1 MEHLLKVQGLCK
13 TFIFEGRDVLVL
25 KDVSFD
31 VAEREFVSIIG
42 PSGCGKSTLL
52 ELLAGI
58 TTPDCGTI
66 FRQETNI
73 TGQAGHAGYMP
84 QDDLLLPWLSL
95 LENAILPERIQR
107 KSISKAKKRVMTLLP
122 DFGLAGFEHHKPWQ
136 LSGGMKQRA
145 AFLRTVMS
153 ETDILLLDEPFANLD
168 ALTRLQMQKW
178 LLSIKDKLQLTIILV
193 THDIDEAIRMS
204 DTVYVMDSVPAPF
217 IYREAVPAELHAG
230 GNDVTSPIW
239 ARLKANL
246 TEKLIK

>member
-1 MEHLLKVQGLCK
+1 
-13 TFIFEGRDVLVL
+13 
-25 KDVSFD
+25 
-31 VAEREFVSIIG
+31 
-42 PSGCGKSTLL
+42 
-52 ELLAGI
+52 
-58 TTPDCGTI
+58 
-66 FRQETNI
+66 
-73 TGQAGHAGYMP
+73 
-84 QDDLLLPWLSL
+84 
-95 LENAILPERIQR
+95 
-107 KSISKAKKRVMTLLP
+107 
-122 DFGLAGFEHHKPWQ
+122 
-136 LSGGMKQRA
+136 MKQRA